1 METGDET
8 MRIRNYFPEMA
19 KSDGEVIAQ
28 FGQAKLIKTVEG
40 KYQLRGGS
48 KEDLISAR
56 EWISLFLN
64 DAVVREC

>member
-1 METGDET
+1 MK
-8 MRIRNYFPEMA
+8 IRNFIRDLIR
-19 KSDGEVIAQ
+19 SDGQVIASW
-28 FGQAKLIKTVEG
+28 GEAKLIKTVEG

-56 EWISLFLN
+56 EWISLFMN